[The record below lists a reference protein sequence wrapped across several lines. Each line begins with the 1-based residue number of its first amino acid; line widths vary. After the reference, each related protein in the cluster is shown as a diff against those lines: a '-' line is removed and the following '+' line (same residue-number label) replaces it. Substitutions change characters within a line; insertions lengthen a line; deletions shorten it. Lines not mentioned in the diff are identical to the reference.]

1 MDIFF
6 LSSKA
11 RCGTPAVSETS
22 RDQTFRSRRIDQD
35 NQDPVKCVHCV
46 RAVCCC
52 WHHGVVTHSDWDVTK
67 TLWRTHMSRKCCYR
81 SAMTEVS
88 FSARGMVYS
97 GKCWKRNPQ
106 ALFQWSTCVFVLFS
120 CVRLIMSPRGV
131 ASDCN
136 YPVDF
141 CGDAAATAKCGR
153 LVIVKLCRLIVV
165 SSLHFLNWV
174 LSLFV
179 LLPLLNSANKVR
191 QKDSVAISYVLL
203 CQAMRHERCGHLGR
217 GTYLNKATN
226 GADRMLSRCSALKRT
241 QTKTAPSAW
250 RKSKRH
256 FSAVGDPYEHKHTA
270 VVHILNSPRVR
281 WKANKD
287 TQRLAF

>member
-1 MDIFF
+1 MRTLCACGVLLLAPWRCDTQWLRCEKNIVTDT
-6 LSSKA
+6 LS
-11 RCGTPAVSETS
+11 
-22 RDQTFRSRRIDQD
+22 Q
-35 NQDPVKCVHCV
+35 
-46 RAVCCC
+46 
-52 WHHGVVTHSDWDVTK
+52 
-67 TLWRTHMSRKCCYR
+67 KCCDR

-136 YPVDF
+136 YPVNF

-165 SSLHFLNWV
+165 SSLHSLNWV

-179 LLPLLNSANKVR
+179 LFPLLNSANEVR
-191 QKDSVAISYVLL
+191 QKDSVAISYILL